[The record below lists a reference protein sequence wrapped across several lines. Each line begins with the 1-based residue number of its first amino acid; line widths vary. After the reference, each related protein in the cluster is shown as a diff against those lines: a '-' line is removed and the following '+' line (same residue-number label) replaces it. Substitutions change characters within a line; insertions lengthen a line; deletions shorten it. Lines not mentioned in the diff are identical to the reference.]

1 MRHADWLRF
10 IHSRNAV
17 GVMTLMAGGAMWV
30 ASKAGVTAP
39 APYTC
44 GIINT
49 VTQPLI
55 ASGATSLYFSIGINI
70 VIALLLIY
78 LNKIFNPM
86 RAMTNLQAGLF
97 MIMQGALPASAVWF
111 GSGELLALVAI
122 LCIFLLYASYSDTG
136 AMRNIFLAFLL
147 ISALSAADTAALIL
161 LPVFWLALAQMR
173 IFSLR
178 SVLASLLGLAT
189 PWIIL
194 LGLGI
199 VPLDRLQFTM
209 PKVASFFAGTPD
221 EVPMLVT
228 VATTAFLTVAAWLQ
242 NAMKILSY
250 NARFR
255 AFQSVLSVLSLVV
268 ILAVTLDYT
277 RVMAYIPLLDC
288 CAAMQVAHLFA
299 AVHRREKSYIAV
311 LSLVFIYILFYL
323 WTIITCIS

>member
-39 APYTC
+39 PSYTC
-44 GIINT
+44 GIVKT
-49 VTQPLI
+49 VTQPLV
-55 ASGATSLYFSIGINI
+55 ASGDISLYISIGIN
-70 VIALLLIY
+70 IALLLIY

-86 RAMTNLQAGLF
+86 RVMTNLQAGLF
-97 MIMQGALPASAVWF
+97 MIMQGAIPASAVWF
-111 GSGELLALVAI
+111 GSGEMLALVAI
-122 LCIFLLYASYSDTG
+122 LCVFLLYASYSDSG

-178 SVLASLLGLAT
+178 SVLASLMGLAT
-189 PWIIL
+189 PWVIL
-194 LGLGI
+194 IGLGI
-199 VPLDRLQFTM
+199 VPVDMIQFPL
-209 PKVASFFAGTPD
+209 PKVASFSAAAPD
-221 EVPMLVT
+221 DVPMLVT
-228 VATTAFLTVAAWLQ
+228 VATTAFLTLAAWLQ

-250 NARFR
+250 NARYR
-255 AFQSVLSVLSLVV
+255 AFQSVLSVLSLVS

-277 RVMAYIPLLDC
+277 RVMAYIPLLNC
-288 CAAMQVAHLFA
+288 CAAMQAAHLFA
-299 AVHRREKSYIAV
+299 AVHRREKSYLAI

>member
-1 MRHADWLRF
+1 MRHSDWLRF

-17 GVMTLMAGGAMWV
+17 GAMTLMAGGAMWA
-30 ASKAGVTAP
+30 ASKAGISAP
-39 APYTC
+39 ASCTF
-44 GIINT
+44 GIVKT
-49 VTQPLI
+49 VAQPLI
-55 ASGATSLYFSIGINI
+55 APAQASLYVSIGTNI

-86 RAMTNLQAGLF
+86 RAMTKLQAGLF
-97 MIMQGALPASAVWF
+97 LIMQGALPASSVWF
-111 GSGELLALVAI
+111 GTGEMLAVVAI
-122 LCIFLLYASYSDTG
+122 LCIFLLYASYSDPG

-178 SVLASLLGLAT
+178 SVLASLIGIAT

-199 VPLDRLQFTM
+199 VSPADLQF
-209 PKVASFFAGTPD
+209 PRPELASFSAAAPG
-221 EVPMLVT
+221 EVPTLVT

-268 ILAVTLDYT
+268 ILAVTLNYT

-299 AVHRREKSYIAV
+299 AVHRREKSYIAI
-311 LSLVFIYILFYL
+311 LSLLFIYILFYL

>member
-39 APYTC
+39 PSYTC
-44 GIINT
+44 GIVKT
-49 VTQPLI
+49 VTQPLV
-55 ASGATSLYFSIGINI
+55 ASGDISLYISIGINI

-86 RAMTNLQAGLF
+86 RVMTNLQAGLF
-97 MIMQGALPASAVWF
+97 MIMQGAIPASAVWF
-111 GSGELLALVAI
+111 GSGEMLALVAI
-122 LCIFLLYASYSDTG
+122 LCVFLLYASYSDSG

-178 SVLASLLGLAT
+178 SVLASLMGLAT
-189 PWIIL
+189 PWVIL
-194 LGLGI
+194 IGLGI
-199 VPLDRLQFTM
+199 VPVDMIQFPL
-209 PKVASFFAGTPD
+209 PKVASFSAAAPD
-221 EVPMLVT
+221 DVPLLVT
-228 VATTAFLTVAAWLQ
+228 VATSAFLTLAAWLQ

-250 NARFR
+250 NARYR
-255 AFQSVLSVLSLVV
+255 AFQSVLSVLSLVS

-277 RVMAYIPLLDC
+277 RVMAYIPLLNC
-288 CAAMQVAHLFA
+288 CAAMQAAHLFA
-299 AVHRREKSYIAV
+299 AVHRREKSYLAI

>member
-1 MRHADWLRF
+1 
-10 IHSRNAV
+10 
-17 GVMTLMAGGAMWV
+17 MAGGAIWV

-39 APYTC
+39 PTYTC
-44 GIINT
+44 GIVKT
-49 VTQPLI
+49 VTQPLV
-55 ASGATSLYFSIGINI
+55 ASGDISLYISIGINI

-86 RAMTNLQAGLF
+86 RVMTNLQAGLF
-97 MIMQGALPASAVWF
+97 MIMQAAIPASAVWF
-111 GSGELLALVAI
+111 GSGEMLALVAI
-122 LCIFLLYASYSDTG
+122 LCVFLLYASYSDSG

-178 SVLASLLGLAT
+178 SVLASLMGLAT
-189 PWIIL
+189 PWVIL
-194 LGLGI
+194 IGLGI
-199 VPLDRLQFTM
+199 VPVDMIQF
-209 PKVASFFAGTPD
+209 PLPQVASFSAAAPD
-221 EVPMLVT
+221 DVPMLVT
-228 VATTAFLTVAAWLQ
+228 VATTAFLTLAAWLQ

-250 NARFR
+250 NARYR
-255 AFQSVLSVLSLVV
+255 AFQSVLSVLSLVS

-277 RVMAYIPLLDC
+277 RVMAYIPLLNC
-288 CAAMQVAHLFA
+288 CAAMQAAHLFA
-299 AVHRREKSYIAV
+299 AVHRREKSYLAI